1 MAERQQQIAIEQ
13 RKVAEEERRN
23 AERQQQIAIKQKRNT
38 ERLRLLSVARSLA
51 IQATRVQ
58 PREEQRQLAALLA
71 VQAFRFNQRYGGSPQ
86 DPEIYTGLQ
95 VVHETF
101 DQEQN
106 DVLRGHA
113 GGVRAVA
120 FAPTGEHL
128 FSGGDDGVVRRW
140 AFGGKPTSEV
150 LWRSSG
156 VGVRGLALDRS
167 GHLAAGTTAGRVWVW
182 DAGQRV
188 EPKELTG
195 NPATAVSA
203 MSYAPDGRLVA
214 VGLTGWARTWDATT
228 SEQQTLA
235 MGDGTGRLHALAISG
250 KHLAIGGE
258 GGRIWLWETGDWQQP
273 PRLLKTGRAAIR
285 RLIFDPNGSRLA
297 AGTESDDLLV
307 WDSGDWEAGPR
318 QLLGHSSVVTGL
330 SFDGDGYLLASASLD
345 RTVRIWDVDEG
356 VSIVIAQ
363 DDWVWDVAFS
373 PNGRWLAS
381 AGADRTVRMWH
392 THVEEL
398 AASVAAR
405 LERNM
410 THAEWR
416 SFVGDD
422 IPYES
427 TRLSGGTP

>member
-1 MAERQQQIAIEQ
+1 M
-13 RKVAEEERRN
+13 
-23 AERQQQIAIKQKRNT
+23 
-38 ERLRLLSVARSLA
+38 
-51 IQATRVQ
+51 
-58 PREEQRQLAALLA
+58 
-71 VQAFRFNQRYGGSPQ
+71 
-86 DPEIYTGLQ
+86 
-95 VVHETF
+95 
-101 DQEQN
+101 
-106 DVLRGHA
+106 
-113 GGVRAVA
+113 
-120 FAPTGEHL
+120 
-128 FSGGDDGVVRRW
+128 
-140 AFGGKPTSEV
+140 
-150 LWRSSG
+150 
-156 VGVRGLALDRS
+156 
-167 GHLAAGTTAGRVWVW
+167 
-182 DAGQRV
+182 
-188 EPKELTG
+188 
-195 NPATAVSA
+195 
-203 MSYAPDGRLVA
+203 
-214 VGLTGWARTWDATT
+214 
-228 SEQQTLA
+228 
-235 MGDGTGRLHALAISG
+235 
-250 KHLAIGGE
+250 
-258 GGRIWLWETGDWQQP
+258 
-273 PRLLKTGRAAIR
+273 
-285 RLIFDPNGSRLA
+285 
-297 AGTESDDLLV
+297 